1 MPKEPSRGIDFWGSG
16 SETCFV
22 LFEGD
27 LCMLGPGMAALGT
40 SRFMGFGRDLVGDA
54 LLKGRSEAVG
64 VAGAV
69 SINPVQAYA
78 LV

>member
-1 MPKEPSRGIDFWGSG
+1 MDFLGSG
-16 SETCFV
+16 SETYFF

-27 LCMLGPGMAALGT
+27 LYMLNPGLAALGT
-40 SRFMGFGRDLVGDA
+40 SRFMGFGRDLVGDV

-69 SINPVQAYA
+69 SINPVQAYV

>member
-1 MPKEPSRGIDFWGSG
+1 MDFWGSG

-27 LCMLGPGMAALGT
+27 LCMLNPGLAALGT
-40 SRFMGFGRDLVGDA
+40 SRFMGFGRDLVGDV

-64 VAGAV
+64 VARAV
-69 SINPVQAYA
+69 LINPVQAYV

>member
-1 MPKEPSRGIDFWGSG
+1 
-16 SETCFV
+16 
-22 LFEGD
+22 
-27 LCMLGPGMAALGT
+27 
-40 SRFMGFGRDLVGDA
+40 MGFGRDLVGDA

>member
-1 MPKEPSRGIDFWGSG
+1 MDFLGSG
-16 SETCFV
+16 SETYFF
-22 LFEGD
+22 LFERD
-27 LCMLGPGMAALGT
+27 LYMLNPGLAALGK
-40 SRFMGFGRDLVGDA
+40 SRFMGFGRDLGDV

-69 SINPVQAYA
+69 SINPAQAYV